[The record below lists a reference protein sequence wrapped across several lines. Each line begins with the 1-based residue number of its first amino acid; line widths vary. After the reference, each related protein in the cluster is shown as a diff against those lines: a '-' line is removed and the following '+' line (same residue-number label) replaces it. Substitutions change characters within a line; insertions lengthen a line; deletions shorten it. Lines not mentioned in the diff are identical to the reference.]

1 MTWSFS
7 LATSYNLSLFC
18 VFFLL
23 LICHGGGS
31 SFLFLPISY
40 SVGPYDLKMKSTIP
54 RILPQLFILKNF
66 CGRPL
71 IDPTPLT
78 YPIVWFLFLHDIV
91 CWWGFTLR
99 SWFGLLRFNF
109 QHLFNLAFLP
119 QFYCFVLSFTLYIGS
134 IFQFCK
140 TLFFVLLYYI
150 DAFIELFEHTYN
162 YLLNSLSRNYSRKF
176 SLLLQY

>member
-1 MTWSFS
+1 MFFFFY
-7 LATSYNLSLFC
+7 LYVMGKAVLFC
-18 VFFLL
+18 SCLLAILEAPMIWKWSLWFPEFFHN
-23 LICHGGGS
+23 C
-31 SFLFLPISY
+31 SFW
-40 SVGPYDLKMKSTIP
+40 
-54 RILPQLFILKNF
+54 KNF
-66 CGRPL
+66 CGRLL

-78 YPIVWFLFLHDIV
+78 YPLVWFLFLHDIV